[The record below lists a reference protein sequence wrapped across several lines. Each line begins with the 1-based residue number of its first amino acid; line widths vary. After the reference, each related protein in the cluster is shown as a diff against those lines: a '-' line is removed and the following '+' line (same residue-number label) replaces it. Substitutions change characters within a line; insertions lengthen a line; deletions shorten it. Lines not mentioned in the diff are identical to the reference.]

1 MAMAAAPKE
10 MDVHSMTWIGIAAN
24 AVVSASRQAPTDSS
38 IRKNPSRP
46 FDLPFKGLPLEQIY
60 QALIR

>member
-1 MAMAAAPKE
+1 
-10 MDVHSMTWIGIAAN
+10 MTWVGIAAN